1 MRSPTTSA
9 PQRAQTI
16 SPIAIS
22 PRLRPLQTTHCCASH
37 ARRVRRRSSVYPRAR
52 CPLLGPLPLWER
64 ATPHSQQNHSGEGL
78 LTRDPSPGF
87 SLTLETTLS
96 HRGRGSSPVAATPK
110 SLDLTMNLSA
120 LLQARH
126 AANKPVRTAL
136 IGAGK
141 FGSMFLAQVPHTAG
155 LEVPVIVDLDPT
167 RAREACRTVGW
178 DGNRIVATT
187 FTADVS
193 KAVSSDIDVVVEA
206 TGNPAVGIK
215 HARAAIANGKHI
227 VMVNVEADV
236 LAGPLLAEEARKAGV
251 VYSLAYGDQPAL
263 TAEMVDWARA
273 TGFHVVAAGKGTKY
287 LPAYHDV
294 TPDSVWQHYGLTAG
308 EAQSAGMNPQ
318 MFNSF
323 LDGTK
328 SAIEMA
334 AIANATGLDVP
345 SEGLLFPPCGVD
357 DLPHVLR
364 PRDHGGVLERSGLV
378 EVVSSLERDGRPVF
392 RDLRWGVY
400 VVLEAPN
407 DYAADCFRQ
416 YGLKTDG
423 SGRYAAMYK
432 PYHLIGLELNISILS
447 AALRKEPTG
456 QPHGFRGDV
465 AAVAKRGL
473 RAGEM
478 LDGEGGYTV
487 WGKLMPAAASLKV
500 GALPIGLAH
509 RVKLKRELAHGAV
522 VRWDDVEIDLGDE
535 TVRTRRAMEERFGAA
550 R

>member
-1 MRSPTTSA
+1 
-9 PQRAQTI
+9 
-16 SPIAIS
+16 
-22 PRLRPLQTTHCCASH
+22 
-37 ARRVRRRSSVYPRAR
+37 
-52 CPLLGPLPLWER
+52 
-64 ATPHSQQNHSGEGL
+64 
-78 LTRDPSPGF
+78 
-87 SLTLETTLS
+87 
-96 HRGRGSSPVAATPK
+96 
-110 SLDLTMNLSA
+110 MNLFR
-120 LLQARH
+120 LLQAR
-126 AANKPVRTAL
+126 AATGKPVSVAL

-141 FGSMFLAQVPHTAG
+141 FGSMFLSQVPHTPG
-155 LEVPVIVDLDPT
+155 LEVPVIVDLDPE
-167 RAREACRTVGW
+167 RARDACRTVGW
-178 DGNRIVATT
+178 DAQRIAATT
-187 FTADVS
+187 ITSDAAKATAGNIEV
-193 KAVSSDIDVVVEA
+193 IVEA
-206 TGNPAVGIK
+206 TGNPAAGIR
-215 HARAAIANGKHI
+215 HARAAISAGKHI

-236 LAGPLLAEEARKAGV
+236 LAGPLLSQEARKAGV

-263 TAEMVDWARA
+263 TAELVDWARA
-273 TGFHVVAAGKGTKY
+273 TGFRVVAAGKGTKY
-287 LPAYHDV
+287 LPIYHDV
-294 TPDSVWQHYGLTAG
+294 TPDGVWQHYGLTAG

-345 SEGLLFPPCGVD
+345 AEGLLFPPCGVD

-364 PRDHGGVLERSGLV
+364 PREAGGVLERSGMV

-416 YGLKTDG
+416 YGLKTDAG
-423 SGRYAAMYK
+423 GRYAAMYK
-432 PYHLIGLELNISILS
+432 PYHLIGLELNVSVLS

-456 QPHGFRGDV
+456 QPQGFRGDV
-465 AAVAKRGL
+465 AAVAKRDL

-487 WGKLMPAAASLKV
+487 WGKLMPAKASLKI

-509 RVKLKRELAHGAV
+509 RVKLTRDIAHGAT
-522 VRWDDVEIDLGDE
+522 VRWSDVEIDESQDP
-535 TVRTRRAMEERFGAA
+535 VRTRRAMEAA
-550 R
+550 FAKTQ

>member
-1 MRSPTTSA
+1 
-9 PQRAQTI
+9 
-16 SPIAIS
+16 
-22 PRLRPLQTTHCCASH
+22 
-37 ARRVRRRSSVYPRAR
+37 
-52 CPLLGPLPLWER
+52 
-64 ATPHSQQNHSGEGL
+64 
-78 LTRDPSPGF
+78 
-87 SLTLETTLS
+87 
-96 HRGRGSSPVAATPK
+96 
-110 SLDLTMNLSA
+110 MNLSH
-120 LLQARH
+120 LLNARR
-126 AANKPVRTAL
+126 AAGKPVRVAL

-141 FGSMFLAQVPHTAG
+141 FGSMFLSQVPHTPG
-155 LEVPVIVDLDPT
+155 LEAPGIVDLDPE

-178 DGNRIVATT
+178 DEGRVAATT
-187 FTADVS
+187 FTADAA
-193 KAVSSDIDVVVEA
+193 KATSGNIDVIVEA

-215 HARAAIANGKHI
+215 HARAAIAHAKHI

-273 TGFHVVAAGKGTKY
+273 TGFRVVAAGKGTKY

-294 TPDSVWQHYGLTAG
+294 TPSDVWHHYGLSADQ
-308 EAQSAGMNPQ
+308 AQSAGMNPQ

-345 SEGLLFPPCGVD
+345 TGGLLFPPCGVD
-357 DLPHVLR
+357 DLPHVMR
-364 PRDHGGVLERSGLV
+364 PREDGGVLEKSGVV

-400 VVLEAPN
+400 VVFEAPT
-407 DYAADCFRQ
+407 DYVKKCFAE
-416 YGLKTDG
+416 YGLLTDP

-432 PYHLIGLELNISILS
+432 PYHLIGLELGISVCN
-447 AALRKEPTG
+447 AVLRREATG
-456 QPHGFRGDV
+456 ATRLFQGD
-465 AAVAKRGL
+465 AVATAKRSL
-473 RAGEM
+473 HAGEK

-487 WGKLMPAAASLKV
+487 WGKLMPAAASLRD

-509 RVKLKRELAHGAV
+509 RVKLK
-522 VRWDDVEIDLGDE
+522 D
-535 TVRTRRAMEERFGAA
+535 
-550 R
+550 